1 MVRVVVIAQPLAA
14 LWFWKAVGLPR
25 GKPGSLQQAGTKS
38 AAASKACQVGTRISW
53 GHWQLLDC
61 THCRGSMHASNHR
74 RLATS
79 VYTVERQ
86 RELKPQKCCAPGR
99 YAYRISLAGRPAKAA
114 VLNDTISNPRQAPHS
129 TVAATRKRPL
139 LAARCSAI
147 GVSVAAKTV
156 RHSIT
161 GMRVAVEHPR
171 GTGAEAA
178 SGNPERWCAIREIG
192 RRDSTRR
199 QQIRDVAESW
209 RVELAQ
215 GVVGVHHPHHVVRP
229 SRRRVSHHH
238 RTVQLYGRCSTAS
251 LTNLAP
257 GGDALPES
265 KAVGRTAGLL

>member
-1 MVRVVVIAQPLAA
+1 M
-14 LWFWKAVGLPR
+14 
-25 GKPGSLQQAGTKS
+25 
-38 AAASKACQVGTRISW
+38 
-53 GHWQLLDC
+53 LDC
-61 THCRGSMHASNHR
+61 THCRGNMHASNHR
-74 RLATS
+74 RRPRSVQWRLNENKNQKHVVHPAATH
-79 VYTVERQ
+79 
-86 RELKPQKCCAPGR
+86 
-99 YAYRISLAGRPAKAA
+99 RISLAGRPAKAA

-156 RHSIT
+156 RL
-161 GMRVAVEHPR
+161 RVAVEHPR
-171 GTGAEAA
+171 GTAAEAA
-178 SGNPERWCAIREIG
+178 SGNPEWWCAIREIG

-257 GGDALPES
+257 GGDALPDS
-265 KAVGRTAGLL
+265 KAVGRTVGLL

>member
-14 LWFWKAVGLPR
+14 LWFWKAAGLPR
-25 GKPGSLQQAGTKS
+25 GKPGSLQQADTKS

-129 TVAATRKRPL
+129 PPSPPL
-139 LAARCSAI
+139 ASVRCSPLAVPPLAFRLPRRRSAI
-147 GVSVAAKTV
+147 ALRACAWLWSTREGQVPKL
-156 RHSIT
+156 
-161 GMRVAVEHPR
+161 RVAIPKGGVPSAR
-171 GTGAEAA
+171 SAAGTVPGDSR
-178 SGNPERWCAIREIG
+178 SG
-192 RRDSTRR
+192 T
-199 QQIRDVAESW
+199 W
-209 RVELAQ
+209 RK
-215 GVVGVHHPHHVVRP
+215 VG
-229 SRRRVSHHH
+229 
-238 RTVQLYGRCSTAS
+238 G
-251 LTNLAP
+251 
-257 GGDALPES
+257 
-265 KAVGRTAGLL
+265 